1 MIGIQRNKRWMPIA
15 LVIALL
21 FGTTNSYAFAADAAL
36 PDQEQTQ
43 QSGSIWLNK
52 DRPLFQT
59 FTPAVTGSLDRID
72 LYIAGVYGAAGA
84 IQVQLYKEGDSTL
97 LAQGQSVSEYPDV
110 SWVAVDFSGARPY
123 LKKGTMYR
131 MVIFTENG
139 DPFGLNAY
147 WKGGNVYTRGY
158 SDVASYDFAF
168 RTYMIADYSIS
179 ETESEILAA
188 SSLVADGIRQTPIT
202 VKLRDAQGN
211 AITSGGETVE
221 ITSSLGTV
229 GPVTDNGN
237 GTYTAM
243 LTAPTAAGTATISA
257 SFGGKALTK
266 TAEVQLVAGDPSTGT
281 STVETAAATLPADG
295 MSKTLVTVKLRDAY
309 GNEVK
314 SGGAAVAI
322 TSTSG
327 TVSSVT
333 NKGDGT
339 YTAELTA
346 PTETGTATVSASISG
361 KPLASTAR
369 VQFVIGAPSAETST
383 IEAADATL
391 PADGT
396 SRTEITVR
404 LRDAQ
409 DRALT
414 KGGAFVAIRS
424 TSGEVTEVRD
434 NGDGTYTAKLT
445 ASTTVGPARVSAY
458 VNERPLTKTASVQ
471 FVTGAPSMEKS
482 TIEAADATLPAD
494 GTSRTEI
501 TVRLKDAQDR
511 ALTKG
516 GEFVFIDST
525 LGEVTEVR
533 DNEDG
538 TYTAMLTAPVE
549 TGTATV
555 SAFVNERPLTATASV
570 EFLPGDVSASHST
583 LTASD
588 LVVRADGSS
597 KAVIQVT
604 LKDDNDHLLAGKKV
618 TLEASGGQSV
628 IEAVSAVT
636 DEKGIATFAVS
647 NTAAENVTY
656 TAKEEASGITVDQSV
671 EIAFTYDQPPTIEVK
686 LDPDTPTF
694 EGVSVAA
701 TSTVYGQWNEVAV
714 MKWAPGHQ
722 QVSYFDKEGTI
733 FTDRFTVQEN
743 GFYSVYAAD
752 TAGNANVRVIEILN
766 IVPKSSDNSLSG
778 WQLTGV
784 GGTLSFAFD
793 PEKTSYSIP
802 ASSAVNG
809 LRMLLTPTDSHAE
822 IYVNGSEISSGAVT
836 DVYSLAT
843 GNNMFEVRVVAQ
855 NGSVKTYK
863 LQVVRSNPSPTP
875 DSGGSSGSSGAGTA
889 SPQGA
894 ANPAKPENDDTLKAR
909 VNGTEIPGIAR
920 MAKDANGAEYIDIEL
935 KKDALKKVLDSL
947 AAQKA
952 VLTVSVETK
961 ADRTVLRVPGEVAL
975 LLNGKSAALIL
986 AAYQG
991 QYRLPLAEIV
1001 KTDSVWPKDTELQLT
1016 LERAELKSLTG
1027 LQAAAGESG
1036 IRLMSDPIFIH
1047 VYEAHQGGKKEITRF
1062 NPYVERILYLP
1073 EASAGMASTVAAW
1086 DDKLGIRPV
1095 PTKFTTINGKLA
1107 AVVHTLTNNP
1117 LVLVSKPSGLTDLQ
1131 GHWAAA
1137 EIRDMN
1143 SRLIIQGIDESR
1155 FAPEAAVTRAELAA
1169 LLSRAL
1175 GLPDGDGGPSQF
1187 RDVSSSSWYSG
1198 AVEAVYAYHM
1208 MDGLDNGSFAPN
1220 QKVSRQEAIVTV
1232 IRALQ
1237 LAGDAPSDNDAL
1249 EGVNLSAYSD
1259 GGEVAEW
1266 AKSAIA
1272 TAIGQGLVKGYGS
1285 ELRPQKLLTRA
1296 EMSVLLYR
1304 MLEQAGLINGK

>member
-1 MIGIQRNKRWMPIA
+1 MKGIKRNKRWMSIA
-15 LVIALL
+15 LVIALI
-21 FGTTNSYAFAADAAL
+21 FGTINSYAFAADIAL

-43 QSGSIWLNK
+43 HGGSIWLNK

-59 FTPAVTGSLDRID
+59 FTPSVTGTLDTID
-72 LYIAGVYGAAGA
+72 LYISAARGAGA

-123 LKKGTMYR
+123 LKKDTMYR
-131 MVIFTENG
+131 MVVSTENG
-139 DPFGLNAY
+139 NPFGLNWY
-147 WKGGNVYTRGY
+147 DIGGDVYKRGY
-158 SDVASYDFAF
+158 CSVFGYDFAF
-168 RTYMIADYSIS
+168 RTYMIADHSVS
-179 ETESEILAA
+179 ETESEILTA
-188 SSLVADGIRQTPIT
+188 SSLVADGSSQTPIT

-266 TAEVQLVAGDPSTGT
+266 TAAVQLVAGDASTGT

-361 KPLASTAR
+361 TPLASTAL

-404 LRDAQ
+404 LKDAQ

-458 VNERPLTKTASVQ
+458 VNERPLTKTATVH
-471 FVTGAPSMEKS
+471 FVTGAPSMETS
-482 TIEAADATLPAD
+482 TIEAAEATLPAD

-501 TVRLKDAQDR
+501 TVRLKDAQER

-516 GEFVFIDST
+516 GEFVVIDAT

-570 EFLPGDVSASHST
+570 AFMPGDVSASHSS

-597 KAVIQVT
+597 KAEITVT
-604 LKDDNDHLLAGKKV
+604 LKDDYDHPLAGKLVK
-618 TLEASGGQSV
+618 LEASGGQSV
-628 IEAVSAVT
+628 IEAVSAIT
-636 DEKGIATFAVS
+636 DEKGTAKFAVS
-647 NTAAENVTY
+647 NTAAEIVTY

-671 EIAFTYDQPPTIEVK
+671 EITFTYNQPPTIEVK
-686 LDPDTPTF
+686 QEPGTPTF
-694 EGVSVAA
+694 EGVSVIA
-701 TSTVYGQWNEVAV
+701 TSTVYGQWNKVAV
-714 MKWAPGHQ
+714 LKWAPGHQ
-722 QVSYFDKEGTI
+722 QVSYFDKEGTV

-784 GGTLSFAFD
+784 GGTLGFTFD
-793 PEKTSYSIP
+793 PEQTSYSLP
-802 ASSAVNG
+802 ASFDVNG
-809 LRMLLTPTDSHAE
+809 LKMLLIPTDSQAE
-822 IYVNGSEISSGAVT
+822 IYVNGSLIHNGTMT
-836 DVYSLAT
+836 DMYSLAA
-843 GNNMFEVRVVAQ
+843 GNNMFEIRVVAQ

-863 LQVVRSNPSPTP
+863 LQVVRSNPVPTP
-875 DSGGSSGSSGAGTA
+875 DSGGSSGSGAGTA
-889 SPQGA
+889 NSPGA

-920 MAKDANGAEYIDIEL
+920 MAKDANGAKYIDIEL
-935 KKDALKKVLDSL
+935 KMEALKKVLDSL
-947 AAQKA
+947 TGQTA

-961 ADRTVLRVPGEVAL
+961 ADRTVLRVPYEVAL
-975 LLNGKSAALIL
+975 LLNGKSASLIL
-986 AAYQG
+986 ATYQG
-991 QYRLPLAEIV
+991 QYRLPLVDIV
-1001 KTDSVWPKDTELQLT
+1001 KPDSVWPKDTELQLT
-1016 LERAELKSLTG
+1016 IERAELDSLTG
-1027 LQAAAGESG
+1027 LQAAAGKSG
-1036 IRLMSDPIFIH
+1036 IRLMSDPIFNH
-1047 VYEAHQGGKKEITRF
+1047 VYEAHQGEKKEITRF

-1073 EASAGMASTVAAW
+1073 EATAGMASTIAAW

-1095 PTKFTTINGKLA
+1095 PTKFTTIDGKPA
-1107 AVVHTLTNNP
+1107 AVVRTLTNNP
-1117 LVLVSKPSGLTDLQ
+1117 LVLISKPSGLTDLQ

-1137 EIRDMN
+1137 EIRDLN
-1143 SRLIIQGIDESR
+1143 SRLIIQGIDETR

-1175 GLPDGDGGPSQF
+1175 GLPEGGGEPSQF
-1187 RDVSSSSWYSG
+1187 RDVSPSSWYSG
-1198 AVEAVYAYHM
+1198 AVEAVHAYHM
-1208 MDGLDNGSFAPN
+1208 MDGLKGGIFAPD

-1237 LAGDAPSDNDAL
+1237 LVGAALSDNSAG
-1249 EGVNLSAYSD
+1249 EGVDLSAYSD
-1259 GGEVAEW
+1259 GSEVGEW

-1272 TAIGQGLVKGYGS
+1272 TAIRQGLVKGYGS

-1304 MLEQAGLINGK
+1304 MLEQAGLIDGK